1 MLLQQRNITH
11 TSISGLFSALF
22 YGVGVFWLELS
33 LKLEIWNVNTH
44 TYGTYVFSENIPCK
58 NLTFLGKNNTYTQSN
73 SIKTVLEI
81 F

>member
-11 TSISGLFSALF
+11 TSISGLFSGLF

-44 TYGTYVFSENIPCK
+44 TYDTYVFSENIPCK
-58 NLTFLGKNNTYTQSN
+58 KSTFLGKNNTYTQSN
-73 SIKTVLEI
+73 GIKTVLEI